1 MRLTRLH
8 CETWRNFVKTMRK
21 VLIIDDKV
29 AMLEYL
35 MRLLRAEAYETYGAT
50 DGITGVEMALQVQPD
65 VIVCDIVMPRLDGY
79 GVLKILRENATTA
92 HIPLIFIS
100 VLPVMF
106 TCNLLLTPNV
116 AAYLLKPFT
125 YQELLQTIQ
134 ASSTQ

>member
-1 MRLTRLH
+1 
-8 CETWRNFVKTMRK
+8 MRK